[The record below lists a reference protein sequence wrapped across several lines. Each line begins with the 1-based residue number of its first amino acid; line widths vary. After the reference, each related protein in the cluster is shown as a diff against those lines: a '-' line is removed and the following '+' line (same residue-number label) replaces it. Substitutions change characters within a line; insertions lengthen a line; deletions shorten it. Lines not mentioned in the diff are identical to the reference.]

1 MFIPIAR
8 FELAYQLR
16 NPVLWISFGLF
27 FLLTFGAVTVDE
39 IQIGSGGNT
48 LVNSP
53 FAILQTVLIMSIFA
67 NFALVDDRDLVI
79 QQLLDGTFQGNDLP
93 RHSRR
98 GVDAL

>member
-16 NPVLWISFGLF
+16 NPVFWISFGLF

-67 NFALVDDRDLVI
+67 NFALVAFVANGVLRDEREVTRLGG
-79 QQLLDGTFQGNDLP
+79 LGG
-93 RHSRR
+93 
-98 GVDAL
+98 GVGANP